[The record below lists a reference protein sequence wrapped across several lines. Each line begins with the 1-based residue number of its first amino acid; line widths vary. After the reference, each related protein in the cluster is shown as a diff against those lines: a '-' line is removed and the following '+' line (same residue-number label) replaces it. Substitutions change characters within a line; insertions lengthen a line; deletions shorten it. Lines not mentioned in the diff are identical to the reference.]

1 MVVIILLSGCT
12 AQENNNVS
20 NDVCD
25 VFEDDVPNCWC
36 DDSGPTSPILY
47 KKEMMINN
55 KLEAERFVNDYLKE
69 QGLNQSVQS
78 VTTLTD
84 SFYFVTIIDDY
95 NKYDE
100 ITVYEKGAIIKTICG
115 V

>member
-12 AQENNNVS
+12 AQEGNNVS

-25 VFEDDVPNCWC
+25 VFESEVPNCWC
-36 DDSGPTSPILY
+36 DDSSPDSSVLYEKTTIL
-47 KKEMMINN
+47 NN
-55 KLEAERFVNDYLKE
+55 KNEVEQFVNDYLKE
-69 QGLNQSVQS
+69 QDLNQSVQS

-100 ITVYEKGAIIKTICG
+100 ITVYEKGVIIKTICG